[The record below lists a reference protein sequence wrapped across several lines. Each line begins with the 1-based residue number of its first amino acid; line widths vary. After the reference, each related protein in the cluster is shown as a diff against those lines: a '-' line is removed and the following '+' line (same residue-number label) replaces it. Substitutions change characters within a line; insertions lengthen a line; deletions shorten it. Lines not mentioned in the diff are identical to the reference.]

1 MVIARNI
8 NHLYSTIKGHPVY
21 DNLSENKSNLSFV
34 KKNRNI
40 VDLKHTNFTLKCL
53 PGVRIMS
60 KLRTFVFMYA
70 ERKLT

>member
-1 MVIARNI
+1 MSDVGLLESYEEGLDILFI
-8 NHLYSTIKGHPVY
+8 
-21 DNLSENKSNLSFV
+21 LS

-60 KLRTFVFMYA
+60 KLRTLVFMYA